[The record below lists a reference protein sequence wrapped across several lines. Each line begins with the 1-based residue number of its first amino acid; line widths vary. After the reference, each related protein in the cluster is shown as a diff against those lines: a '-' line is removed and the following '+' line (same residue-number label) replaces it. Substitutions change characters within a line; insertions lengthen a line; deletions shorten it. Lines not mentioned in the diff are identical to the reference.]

1 VRIDRQ
7 PQDAQTRVEI
17 MLPDRLVPIRR
28 SALQL
33 LSAPDIV
40 DEYVDVAVL
49 VANLIGQGEH
59 LLGVKMVDGQGD
71 ANAAELV

>member
-1 VRIDRQ
+1 MRIDRQ